1 MTEAH
6 YITLDT
12 ETGGVTIDTSLLTV
26 YFGILDKDMN
36 LIDSLSLAIKPNENK
51 PYVVTGQGLGVNKI
65 NLVEH
70 DKIAIT
76 QSEAG
81 GKLFTFL
88 KKHSNNGKV
97 KLIPIGHN
105 VNFDILHIYEHLL
118 SKPHW
123 DSFVSYRK
131 LDTGMAAQ
139 LFKYFGIIPD
149 DKSGSLE
156 YLAERYGID
165 FGNRAHTAD
174 GDALMCVEI
183 LKKMKE
189 EYARTSKKD

>member
-1 MTEAH
+1 MSDPV

-12 ETGGVTIDTSLLTV
+12 ETGGVTIDTSLLTA
-26 YFGILDKDMN
+26 YFGVLDKDMN
-36 LIDSLSLAIKPNENK
+36 LIDSLSLAIKPDDSK

-70 DKIAIT
+70 DKVAIT
-76 QSEAG
+76 QSAAG
-81 GKLFTFL
+81 TKLYAFL
-88 KKHSNNGKV
+88 KQHSNNGKI
-97 KLIPIGHN
+97 KLIPVGHN

-118 SKPHW
+118 SKPRW

-156 YLAERYGID
+156 YLAERYGVD
-165 FGNRAHTAD
+165 FGDRAHTAD

-183 LKKMKE
+183 LKRMKD
-189 EYARTSKKD
+189 EYVGSNKKD